1 MIIYLSSPRSQ
12 LHCSALNEM
21 PVLLSFTNWS
31 PYISSYQASF
41 GRLMIDSG
49 AFSEFTSGQSVDIS
63 AYRDWSELWR
73 PQADAIAGLDDIR
86 GDWRKSLANYDAI
99 PWGFPTFHDSDP
111 DELLPDLV
119 ALARERGTWVGIGLV
134 PPRHGKE
141 PFLRHAL
148 ERIPEGL
155 HVHFVRGPR
164 IYRNAAH
171 RFDRFHQ
178 LVAGCVQ
185 AEDSHRTQ
193 PSDPG
198 GMPGNHDQEVP
209 AMEPQTEDGKRKS
222 EPVRLSLKEMDLRRQ
237 KAANLDQALEWLKG
251 RTDSEALVKLEAIL
265 RQGL

>member
-12 LHCSALNEM
+12 LQCSALNEM

-31 PYISSYQASF
+31 PYIGAYQASF

-49 AFSEFTSGQSVDIS
+49 AFSEFTSGQSVDIA
-63 AYRDWSELWR
+63 AYRDWTALWR

-119 ALARERGTWVGIGLV
+119 AMARERGTWLGIGLV

-141 PFLRHAL
+141 AFLRHAF

-155 HVHFVRGPR
+155 HVHLFAGREYTEMRR
-164 IYRNAAH
+164 IDSTDSTNWWRDAFKL
-171 RFDRFHQ
+171 RTLQ
-178 LVAGCVQ
+178 LLNHLTP
-185 AEDSHRTQ
+185 AECLEIMIKRYQ
-193 PSDPG
+193 RW
-198 GMPGNHDQEVP
+198 NRQLK
-209 AMEPQTEDGKRKS
+209 TEN
-222 EPVRLSLKEMDLRRQ
+222 ENLSLFD
-237 KAANLDQALEWLKG
+237 
-251 RTDSEALVKLEAIL
+251 
-265 RQGL
+265 